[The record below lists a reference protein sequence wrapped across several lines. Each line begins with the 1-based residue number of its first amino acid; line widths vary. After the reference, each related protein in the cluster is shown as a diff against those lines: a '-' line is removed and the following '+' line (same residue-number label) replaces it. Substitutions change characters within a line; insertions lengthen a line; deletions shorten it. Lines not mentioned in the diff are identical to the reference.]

1 MIAYT
6 VGYVWTYCLLFPD
19 YTTSTLPVNSAFKQ
33 TRHFLPPIFHHL
45 PNKRP
50 VSPGIA
56 SIASRCWPLTS
67 SRFPTKW
74 RPPPTPP
81 REHNAS
87 LDEACLGVRDEFEVA
102 GLPME
107 DHIDDQKRFF
117 LKKELN
123 CMIRFWYHVFFYMMN
138 SGFWCQVEQWL
149 WIINLWF
156 FCFSGCLWKR
166 DLFCEWNNPSFDRS
180 SQAATLLI
188 HPETT
193 NVNVRRFSI
202 A

>member
-1 MIAYT
+1 M
-6 VGYVWTYCLLFPD
+6 
-19 YTTSTLPVNSAFKQ
+19 SE
-33 TRHFLPPIFHHL
+33 H
-45 PNKRP
+45 
-50 VSPGIA
+50 IA
-56 SIASRCWPLTS
+56 SYSLITPHQHCRWTRLLNKLDIFFHPSSTIFQTNARCHLALQGIASRCWPLTS

-87 LDEACLGVRDEFEVA
+87 LDEACLGVRDDFEVA